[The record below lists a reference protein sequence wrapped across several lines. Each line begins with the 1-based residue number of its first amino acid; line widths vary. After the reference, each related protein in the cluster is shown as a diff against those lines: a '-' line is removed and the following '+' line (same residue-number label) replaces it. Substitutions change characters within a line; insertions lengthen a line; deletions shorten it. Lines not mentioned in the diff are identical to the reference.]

1 MPIRLRELAEAN
13 KTEDQEILSN
23 TPTKMTTD
31 IKNNVFKG
39 KVLVEPEE

>member
-1 MPIRLRELAEAN
+1 MPIKLRDLAEAN
-13 KTEDQEILSN
+13 KAEDQVILSK
-23 TPTKMTTD
+23 TPTKMTKD